1 MDLKRVHM
9 AKKKF
14 HYHGNYYYYLTE
26 INEPVGKP
34 EEKAQDPPAEPAEND
49 VNENQQDN
57 G

>member
-1 MDLKRVHM
+1 M